1 MNLMNGWIFYKKINA
16 LWNLKGKKIIKLLGN
31 VFKKVKNL
39 RNLSKT
45 SNKEQKKKEKK
56 QINLS
61 EEKG

>member
-1 MNLMNGWIFYKKINA
+1 MKSKREKN
-16 LWNLKGKKIIKLLGN
+16 IKLLGN

-45 SNKEQKKKEKK
+45 SNKEKKKKEKK